1 MPLLVLA
8 LMLLSR
14 EELCIL
20 GVADACTYAARGA
33 LLQLTRLTEIRSKN
47 SVVRIVLE
55 FFFE

>member
-1 MPLLVLA
+1 VPLLVLA

-47 SVVRIVLE
+47 SVVTIVLVL
-55 FFFE
+55 FFE

>member
-1 MPLLVLA
+1 VPLLVLA

-20 GVADACTYAARGA
+20 GVADACTYAARSP

-47 SVVRIVLE
+47 SVITIVLGL
-55 FFFE
+55 FFA